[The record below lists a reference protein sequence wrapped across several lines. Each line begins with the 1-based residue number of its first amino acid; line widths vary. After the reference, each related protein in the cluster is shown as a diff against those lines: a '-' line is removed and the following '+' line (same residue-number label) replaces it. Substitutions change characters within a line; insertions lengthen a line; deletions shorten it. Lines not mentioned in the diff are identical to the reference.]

1 MRLMSM
7 WLLGRYVAS
16 TVILVPE
23 SFGGCWPRRCGQL
36 RGDKERPFSG
46 VTSSGRW
53 AISGVSLL
61 PPSFVVCQFSFTRR
75 RRIVESAC
83 VLLFRCFLSYWWVH
97 FPGSVPFYWILAEF
111 GGRYRKAML
120 WVCLPR
126 CTLYRAV
133 AGLFHMTPFR
143 GILPLKPEHS
153 PLTPLPEGVNYSVS
167 LVRN

>member
-83 VLLFRCFLSYWWVH
+83 VLLFRFFFVVLVSTFSWICSILLNSGRVWRTVPDSDALSVFTSVYVVPSCCRP
-97 FPGSVPFYWILAEF
+97 FPYDSFQGNI
-111 GGRYRKAML
+111 
-120 WVCLPR
+120 
-126 CTLYRAV
+126 
-133 AGLFHMTPFR
+133 TP
-143 GILPLKPEHS
+143 
-153 PLTPLPEGVNYSVS
+153 
-167 LVRN
+167 